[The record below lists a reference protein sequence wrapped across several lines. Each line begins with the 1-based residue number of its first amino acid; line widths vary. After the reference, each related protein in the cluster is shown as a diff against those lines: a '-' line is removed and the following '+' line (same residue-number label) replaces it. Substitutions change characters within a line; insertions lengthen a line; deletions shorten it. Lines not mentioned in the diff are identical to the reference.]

1 MSGVKRAGGPATAV
15 AVSAAAAVVVLSAW
29 CTALAVRSASD
40 AMTFGAVRGV
50 TAALAL
56 GLPGAL
62 LAARRPRR
70 AAGWL
75 MVVAAL
81 SAAGSTTLALL
92 ADAALTAHPGSSPGS
107 LWYWIASWSWVP
119 AYALVPTLLL
129 MALPTGLP
137 ASGWWHRAWLG
148 VAAVNVLVPLAWAVV
163 PYPEQDFPVPEAYG
177 ALVNPVGIEGTGVLL
192 GLSLVALVGAVA
204 VSVAAVVV
212 RLRSA
217 TGREREQ
224 LVWVLAGGLLTVL
237 LLALAWL
244 VPGATDLVIAAAAL
258 PLPLAIAWSQ
268 LSPRLVELDAVV
280 SRTLR
285 YGFLTL
291 LTVLLYAALLAVAGG
306 LLSRVTRVPDL
317 AAFVVA
323 AVLVQPM
330 GERVRRAVN
339 RVVYGQLLE
348 PHVAVRNLGLQVES
362 ATSAGEVLPAVVRVI
377 AASLRLPYAAISV
390 TGHDTVESG
399 TAPPSVQ
406 RVPLVHRQHVV
417 GELVVGLP
425 AGGLGTRSGQL
436 LEELTRQAATV
447 AHALRLQEE
456 LQVSR
461 RLIVSSREEERRRMR
476 RDLHDDL
483 GPGLAATAMEIE
495 RAGDLVESNPAR
507 TRALLEGAATYLRG
521 AVAAVRGIVDDLRPG
536 VLDDLGLE
544 TAVREHAARLGDSG
558 LVVEVEVSGDI
569 GDLPAAAEVAAYR
582 IVSEALTNVVRHAQA
597 SRARVTLRRNGADLV
612 VRVDDDGRGLPE
624 QVRPGIGLDS
634 IHQRAAELGGS
645 VHVAGAGGTVVEA
658 TIPLSPRAGAG
669 EPASLPS
676 AVLR

>member
-1 MSGVKRAGGPATAV
+1 VAASATV
-15 AVSAAAAVVVLSAW
+15 LVVGLSAW
-29 CTALAVRSASD
+29 CTVLAAQAATDPV
-40 AMTFGAVRGV
+40 TFSAVRGV

-75 MVVAAL
+75 MVVAAV
-81 SAAGSTTLALL
+81 SAAGSTTFGLL
-92 ADAALTAHPGSSPGS
+92 ADAALTAQPGSSPGS
-107 LWYWIASWSWVP
+107 LWYWLASWTWVP

-129 MALPTGLP
+129 TALPSGLP
-137 ASGWWHRAWLG
+137 TSGWWRRAWLG
-148 VAAVNVLVPLAWAVV
+148 VAAVNVLVPLVWAVV
-163 PYPEQDFPVPEAYG
+163 PYPEQDYPVPDAYG
-177 ALVNPVGIEGTGVLL
+177 PLDNPVGVEGAGPLL
-192 GLSLVALVGAVA
+192 GLSLVALVACVA
-204 VSVAAVVV
+204 LAVAAVGV
-212 RLRSA
+212 RLRGA
-217 TGREREQ
+217 AGREREQ
-224 LVWVLAGGLLTVL
+224 LVWVLGGGLLTVL

-244 VPGATDLVIAAAAL
+244 VPGAADLVIAVAAL

-268 LSPRLVELDAVV
+268 LSPRLAELDAVV

-291 LTVLLYAALLAVAGG
+291 LTVLLYAALLAAAGG
-306 LLSRVTRVPDL
+306 LLSRATRVPDL

-323 AVLVQPM
+323 AVLVQPL

-339 RVVYGQLLE
+339 RLIYGQVLE

-362 ATSAGEVLPAVVRVI
+362 ATSAGEVLPAVVRAI

-390 TGHDTVESG
+390 TGHAPVESG
-399 TAPPSVQ
+399 TAPTSVH

-425 AGGLGTRSGQL
+425 TGGLGARSTQL

-447 AHALRLQEE
+447 AHALRLQGE

-495 RAGDLVESNPAR
+495 RAGDLVESNPVRA
-507 TRALLEGAATYLRG
+507 RALLDGAATYLRG
-521 AVAAVRGIVDDLRPG
+521 AVATVRGIVDDLRPG

-544 TAVREHAARLGDSG
+544 TAVREHAVRLAESG
-558 LVVEVEVSGDI
+558 LAVEVEVTGDL

-582 IVSEALTNVVRHAQA
+582 IVSEALTNVVRHANA
-597 SRARVTLRRNGADLV
+597 SRVRVILCRNDAHLV
-612 VRVDDDGRGLPE
+612 VRVRDDGRGLPE

-645 VHVAGAGGTVVEA
+645 VHVSGAAGTVVEA
-658 TIPLSPRAGAG
+658 TIPLSARAGAG
-669 EPASLPS
+669 ERASAAPV
-676 AVLR
+676 VLR